1 MARYN
6 IKVSDEDFNSIIE
19 ELVRDEVKKGV
30 QMIQYQ
36 INTLMTS
43 NGKLKRS
50 GRIAQGYANETDG
63 EPTCVG
69 CEYYVLANGGTQ
81 L

>member
-19 ELVRDEVKKGV
+19 ELVRVDVKKGV

-50 GRIAQGYANETDG
+50 GRGA
-63 EPTCVG
+63 
-69 CEYYVLANGGTQ
+69 
-81 L
+81 

>member
-6 IKVSDEDFNSIIE
+6 INVSEQDFNSIIE

-50 GRIAQGYANETDG
+50 GRVA
-63 EPTCVG
+63 
-69 CEYYVLANGGTQ
+69 
-81 L
+81 